1 MELPKSFSKVE
12 ATVADA
18 LISSGI
24 YRFAGEDE
32 ASPRLSGDFFIWL
45 FSGALGERPVYRIEN
60 VIFPD
65 PASIRGRACDCH
77 FEFVACTFMG
87 ELDLRHVRVR
97 QFDFSR
103 SVFKAPVRLNGAQIE
118 RGIIANYA
126 VFQNLIVQASEL
138 GGNLELEGA
147 TITEPL
153 KAYQVTISKS
163 LFIRDGARLNGA
175 DLRGAKIGTDCQFRK
190 ASISGILDLSSAE
203 ISGELQF
210 GKPGQA
216 CVEWTEGAELSLE
229 NARSG
234 VFSARLD
241 DFRQSGEFIRM
252 SLAGFS
258 FGELD
263 TSGDDSSASLIHE
276 PSSKLL
282 DWLKAAT
289 PSSSFFSGKPYLTFA
304 DALSK
309 AGQYDKAKKVKI
321 GLGWRETSREGGPW
335 ISKLGRFLSG
345 FFVGF
350 GYAPS
355 RAITLFLGV
364 FSAGAVY
371 ALWLATQGNPD
382 SSFADLIVPALRLSL
397 ENSAPLVEFA
407 NPVPTRACTIGEEI
421 CIPTSNLASLLFD
434 LQKLFSLIL
443 VSYFI
448 AAITGFASD
457 RRASD

>member
-1 MELPKSFSKVE
+1 MDLPESFSKTE
-12 ATVADA
+12 ANVAEA
-18 LISSGI
+18 ILTTGI
-24 YRFAGEDE
+24 YRFDGEERE
-32 ASPRLSGDFFIWL
+32 APELGEDFFIWM

-60 VIFPD
+60 AIFPHA
-65 PASIRGRACDCH
+65 ASIRGRACDCH
-77 FEFVACTFMG
+77 FEFIGCTFAG
-87 ELDLRHVRVR
+87 ELDLRHVRLR

-103 SVFKAPVRLNGAQIE
+103 SVFEASVRLNGAQIE
-118 RGIIANYA
+118 RGIIANHA

-153 KAYQVTISKS
+153 KAYQISIRKS

-175 DLRGAKIGTDCQFRK
+175 DLRGAKIGTDCRFRK
-190 ASISGILDLSSAE
+190 ATIAGSLDLSSAE

-210 GKPGQA
+210 GKPGQDCIQWA
-216 CVEWTEGAELSLE
+216 EGAELSLE

-263 TSGDDSSASLIHE
+263 TSGDESSKSLIHE
-276 PSSKLL
+276 PSQKLL

-289 PSSSFFSGKPYLTFA
+289 PNSSFFSGKPYLTFA

-321 GLGWRETSREGGPW
+321 GLGWRETSRKGGPW
-335 ISKLGRFLSG
+335 ISRIGRFLSG
-345 FFVGF
+345 IFVGF

-355 RAITLFLGV
+355 RAITLFLAV
-364 FSAGAVY
+364 FSAGSFY
-371 ALWLATQGNPD
+371 ALWLAMQGNPD
-382 SSFADLIVPALRLSL
+382 HAVTDLIVPSLRVSL

-407 NPVPTRACTIGEEI
+407 NPVPTRACDVGDEI
-421 CIPTSNLASLLFD
+421 CIPTNNLASLMFD